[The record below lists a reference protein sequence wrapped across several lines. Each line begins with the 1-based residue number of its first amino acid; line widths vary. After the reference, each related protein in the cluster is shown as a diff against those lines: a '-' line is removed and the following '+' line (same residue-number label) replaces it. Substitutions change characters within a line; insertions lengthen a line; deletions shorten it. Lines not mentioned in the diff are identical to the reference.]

1 MIRGT
6 TPTLIFTLP
15 NDASIYPKVEIY
27 ISQRGSL
34 IATKTKDDCTIDGNK
49 IMCMLR
55 QSDTLAL
62 TEEQYAYV
70 QIRIVTEFN
79 EVLASI
85 PEKIKVEKLLG
96 DGEI

>member
-15 NDASIYPKVEIY
+15 NNASIYPKVEIY
-27 ISQRGSL
+27 ISQNGILRV
-34 IATKTKDDCTIDGNK
+34 TKTKNDCTIDGNK

-62 TEEQYAYV
+62 TGGKYAEV
-70 QIRIVTEFN
+70 QIRIITELN

-85 PEKIKVEKLLG
+85 PQKIKVERLLG